1 MKKIT
6 NAEYKK
12 AVDIVREYVNQLNTN
27 NSAIL
32 DDLRQTSLKL
42 GYTFEEINNS
52 NRQRYN
58 VYRRVIMANYIS
70 GAYPNLTLQEIGK
83 LMNKNHATI
92 IHYLKSYN
100 QLLLYKDF
108 KIMDDLVNK
117 EEELVESLN

>member
-12 AVDIVREYVNQLNTN
+12 AVDIVREYVNQLNTD
-27 NSAIL
+27 NSAVL

-58 VYRRVIMANYIS
+58 VYRRVIIANYIN
-70 GAYPNLTLQEIGK
+70 GAYPNLTLQEIGN

-117 EEELVESLN
+117 GEELVESLN

>member
-58 VYRRVIMANYIS
+58 VYRRVIIANYIN

-92 IHYLKSYN
+92 IHYLKSYRH
-100 QLLLYKDF
+100 LLLYSDF
-108 KIMDDLVNK
+108 KLMDDLVNK

>member
-42 GYTFEEINNS
+42 GLTFEEINNS
-52 NRQRYN
+52 SRQRIN
-58 VYRRVIMANYIS
+58 VYKRVIMANYIS

-92 IHYLKSYN
+92 IHYLRIYDN
-100 QLLLYKDF
+100 LCLYKDF
-108 KIMDDLVNK
+108 RQMDELVNAA
-117 EEELVESLN
+117 E

>member
-27 NSAIL
+27 NSAVL

-58 VYRRVIMANYIS
+58 VYRRVIIANYIN
-70 GAYPNLTLQEIGK
+70 GAYPNLTLQEIGN

-117 EEELVESLN
+117 GEELVESLN

>member
-6 NAEYKK
+6 NTEYKK
-12 AVDIVREYVNQLNTN
+12 AVDIVREYVNQLNTD
-27 NSAIL
+27 NSAVL

-58 VYRRVIMANYIS
+58 VYRRVIIANYIN
-70 GAYPNLTLQEIGK
+70 GAYPNLTLQEIGN

-117 EEELVESLN
+117 GEELVESLN

>member
-58 VYRRVIMANYIS
+58 VYRRVIIANYIN
-70 GAYPNLTLQEIGK
+70 GAYPNLTLQEIGN

-117 EEELVESLN
+117 GEELVESLN

>member
-83 LMNKNHATI
+83 LMSKNHATI

>member
-12 AVDIVREYVNQLNTN
+12 AVDIVREYVNQLNTD
-27 NSAIL
+27 NSAVL
-32 DDLRQTSLKL
+32 DDIRQTSLKL

-58 VYRRVIMANYIS
+58 VYRRVIIANYIS

-92 IHYLKSYN
+92 IHYLRIYDN
-100 QLLLYKDF
+100 LCLYKDF
-108 KIMDDLVNK
+108 RQMDELVNAA
-117 EEELVESLN
+117 E